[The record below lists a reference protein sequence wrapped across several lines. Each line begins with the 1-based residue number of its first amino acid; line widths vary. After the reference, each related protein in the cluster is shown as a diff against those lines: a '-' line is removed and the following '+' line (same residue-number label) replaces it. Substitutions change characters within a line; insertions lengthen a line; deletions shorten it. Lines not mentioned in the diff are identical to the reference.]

1 MEEKLELKFAQI
13 DKSGAIEFTNKWL
26 LSEYNNGAFF
36 LTKDDK
42 SLVGRRIVM
51 LDDNEQ
57 EIWTSKIMCMD
68 NVFFDSEKVKY
79 NYLSSNAINI
89 KNMPNINKSYR
100 VYVEGTELYTN
111 LSIEMAT
118 DKDEVV
124 LNEEVDNQEKSICD
138 YLKGAISNLQNE
150 SKYTFFHNKSSVNFV
165 RFAHNKFQ
173 FSAVDKDN
181 GNIWLEVDYKTPAEE
196 EALKEAVKKIKNDF
210 KEINLVE
217 VSKDEEKFASIA
229 EIMVKN

>member
-13 DKSGAIEFTNKWL
+13 DKSGAIEFTNNWL

-51 LDDNEQ
+51 LDDSEQ

-89 KNMPNINKSYR
+89 KNMPNMNKSYHI
-100 VYVEGTELYTN
+100 YVEGTELYTN

-138 YLKGAISNLQNE
+138 YLKGAIANLQNE

-181 GNIWLEVDYKTPAEE
+181 GNIWLEVEYRTPAEE
-196 EALKEAVKKIKNDF
+196 EALKEAVRKIKNDF

>member
-13 DKSGAIEFTNKWL
+13 DKSGAIEFTNKRL

-51 LDDNEQ
+51 LDDSEQ

-89 KNMPNINKSYR
+89 KNMPNMNKSYHI
-100 VYVEGTELYTN
+100 YVEGTELYTN

-118 DKDEVV
+118 DKDEIV
-124 LNEEVDNQEKSICD
+124 LNEEVNGQEKSICD
-138 YLKGAISNLQNE
+138 YLKGAIANLQNE

-181 GNIWLEVDYKTPAEE
+181 GNIWLEVEYRTPAEE
-196 EALKEAVKKIKNDF
+196 EALKEAVRKIKNNF

>member
-51 LDDNEQ
+51 LDDSEQ

-89 KNMPNINKSYR
+89 KNMPNMNKSYHI
-100 VYVEGTELYTN
+100 YVEGTELYTN

-181 GNIWLEVDYKTPAEE
+181 GNIWLEVEYKTPAEE
-196 EALKEAVKKIKNDF
+196 EALKEAVRKIKNDF

>member
-68 NVFFDSEKVKY
+68 NVFFDNEKVKY
-79 NYLSSNAINI
+79 NCLSSNAINI
-89 KNMPNINKSYR
+89 KNMPNMNKSYR
-100 VYVEGTELYTN
+100 IYVEGTELYTN

-118 DKDEVV
+118 DKDEIV
-124 LNEEVDNQEKSICD
+124 LNEEVNGQEKSICD
-138 YLKGAISNLQNE
+138 YLKGAIANLQNE

-173 FSAVDKDN
+173 FSAVDKNN
-181 GNIWLEVDYKTPAEE
+181 GNIWLEVEYRTPAEE
-196 EALKEAVKKIKNDF
+196 EALKEAVRKIKNDF

>member
-68 NVFFDSEKVKY
+68 NVFFDSENVKY

-100 VYVEGTELYTN
+100 IYVEGTELYTN

-118 DKDEVV
+118 DKDEIV
-124 LNEEVDNQEKSICD
+124 LNEEVNGQEKSICD
-138 YLKGAISNLQNE
+138 YLKGAIANLQNE

-181 GNIWLEVDYKTPAEE
+181 GNIWLEVEYRTPAEE
-196 EALKEAVKKIKNDF
+196 EALKEAVRKIKNNF

>member
-89 KNMPNINKSYR
+89 KNMPNMNKSYR
-100 VYVEGTELYTN
+100 IYVEGTELYTN

-118 DKDEVV
+118 DKDEIV
-124 LNEEVDNQEKSICD
+124 LNEEVNGQEKSICD
-138 YLKGAISNLQNE
+138 YLKGAIANLQNE

-173 FSAVDKDN
+173 FSAVDKNN
-181 GNIWLEVDYKTPAEE
+181 GNIWLEVEYRTPAEE
-196 EALKEAVKKIKNDF
+196 EALKEAVRKIKNDF

>member
-68 NVFFDSEKVKY
+68 NVFFDSENVKY

-89 KNMPNINKSYR
+89 KNMPNMNKSYR
-100 VYVEGTELYTN
+100 IYVEGTELYTN

-118 DKDEVV
+118 DEEEIV
-124 LNEEVDNQEKSICD
+124 LNEEVNGQEKSICD

-181 GNIWLEVDYKTPAEE
+181 GNIWLEVEYKTPAEE
-196 EALKEAVKKIKNDF
+196 EALKEAVRKIKNDF

>member
-89 KNMPNINKSYR
+89 KNMPNMNKSYR
-100 VYVEGTELYTN
+100 IYVEGTELYTN

-118 DKDEVV
+118 DKDEIV
-124 LNEEVDNQEKSICD
+124 LNEEVNGQEKSICD
-138 YLKGAISNLQNE
+138 YLKGAIANLQNE

-173 FSAVDKDN
+173 FSAVDKNN
-181 GNIWLEVDYKTPAEE
+181 GNIWLEVEYRTPAEE
-196 EALKEAVKKIKNDF
+196 EALKEAVRKIKNDF
-210 KEINLVE
+210 NEINLVE

>member
-89 KNMPNINKSYR
+89 KNMPNMNKSYHI
-100 VYVEGTELYTN
+100 YVEGTELYTN

-118 DKDEVV
+118 DKDEIV
-124 LNEEVDNQEKSICD
+124 LNEEVNGQEKSICD
-138 YLKGAISNLQNE
+138 YLKGAIANLQNE

-181 GNIWLEVDYKTPAEE
+181 GNIWLEVEYKTPAEE
-196 EALKEAVKKIKNDF
+196 EALKEAVRKIKNDF

>member
-68 NVFFDSEKVKY
+68 NVFFDSENVKY

-89 KNMPNINKSYR
+89 KNMPNMNKSYR
-100 VYVEGTELYTN
+100 IYVEGTELYTN
-111 LSIEMAT
+111 LSIEIAT
-118 DKDEVV
+118 DKDEIV
-124 LNEEVDNQEKSICD
+124 LNEEVNGQEKSICD
-138 YLKGAISNLQNE
+138 YLKGAIANLQNE

-181 GNIWLEVDYKTPAEE
+181 GNIWLEVEYKTPAEE
-196 EALKEAVKKIKNDF
+196 EALKEAVRKIKNDF
-210 KEINLVE
+210 NEINLVE

>member
-68 NVFFDSEKVKY
+68 NVFFDSENVKY

-89 KNMPNINKSYR
+89 KNMPNMNKSYR
-100 VYVEGTELYTN
+100 IYVEGTELYTN
-111 LSIEMAT
+111 LSIEIAT
-118 DKDEVV
+118 DKDEIV
-124 LNEEVDNQEKSICD
+124 LNEEVNGQEKSICD
-138 YLKGAISNLQNE
+138 YLKGAIANLQNE

-181 GNIWLEVDYKTPAEE
+181 GNIWLEVEYRTPAEE
-196 EALKEAVKKIKNDF
+196 EALKEAVRKIKNDF

>member
-68 NVFFDSEKVKY
+68 NVFFDNEKVKY
-79 NYLSSNAINI
+79 NCLSSNAINI
-89 KNMPNINKSYR
+89 KNMPNMNKSYR
-100 VYVEGTELYTN
+100 IYVEGTELYTN

-118 DKDEVV
+118 DEEEIV
-124 LNEEVDNQEKSICD
+124 LNEEVNGQEKSICD

-181 GNIWLEVDYKTPAEE
+181 GNIWLEVEYKTPEEE
-196 EALKEAVKKIKNDF
+196 EALKEAVRKIKNDF

>member
-68 NVFFDSEKVKY
+68 NVFFDSENVKY

-89 KNMPNINKSYR
+89 KNMPNMNKSYR
-100 VYVEGTELYTN
+100 IYVEGTELYTN

-118 DKDEVV
+118 DKDEIV
-124 LNEEVDNQEKSICD
+124 LNEEVNGQEKSICD

-181 GNIWLEVDYKTPAEE
+181 GNIWLEVEYRTPAEE
-196 EALKEAVKKIKNDF
+196 EALKEAVRKIKNDF

>member
-51 LDDNEQ
+51 LDDSEQ
-57 EIWTSKIMCMD
+57 EIWTSKIMYMD
-68 NVFFDSEKVKY
+68 NVFFDNEKVKY
-79 NYLSSNAINI
+79 NCLSSNAINI
-89 KNMPNINKSYR
+89 KNIPNINKSYR

-111 LSIEMAT
+111 LSIEIAT
-118 DKDEVV
+118 DEEEIV
-124 LNEEVDNQEKSICD
+124 LNEEVNGQEKSICD

-165 RFAHNKFQ
+165 RFAHNKFP

-181 GNIWLEVDYKTPAEE
+181 GNIWLEVEYRTPAEE
-196 EALKEAVKKIKNDF
+196 EALKEAVRKIKNDF

>member
-89 KNMPNINKSYR
+89 KNMPNMNKSYHI
-100 VYVEGTELYTN
+100 YVEGTELYTN

-118 DKDEVV
+118 DKDEIV
-124 LNEEVDNQEKSICD
+124 LNEEVNGQEKSICD
-138 YLKGAISNLQNE
+138 YLKGAIANLQNE

-181 GNIWLEVDYKTPAEE
+181 GNIWLEVEYRTPAEE
-196 EALKEAVKKIKNDF
+196 EALKEAVRKIKNDF

>member
-51 LDDNEQ
+51 LDDSEQ

-89 KNMPNINKSYR
+89 KNMPNMNKSYHI
-100 VYVEGTELYTN
+100 YVEGTELYTN

-181 GNIWLEVDYKTPAEE
+181 GNIWLEVEYRTPAEE
-196 EALKEAVKKIKNDF
+196 EALKEAVRKIKNNF

>member
-13 DKSGAIEFTNKWL
+13 DKSGAINFTDKWI

-68 NVFFDSEKVKY
+68 NVFFDSENVKY

-89 KNMPNINKSYR
+89 KNMPNMNKSYR
-100 VYVEGTELYTN
+100 IYVEGTELYTN
-111 LSIEMAT
+111 LSIEIAT
-118 DKDEVV
+118 DKDEIV
-124 LNEEVDNQEKSICD
+124 LNEEVNGQEKSICD
-138 YLKGAISNLQNE
+138 YLKGAIANLQNE

-181 GNIWLEVDYKTPAEE
+181 GNIWLEVEYRTPAEE
-196 EALKEAVKKIKNDF
+196 EALKEAVRKIKNDF

>member
-51 LDDNEQ
+51 LDDSEQ

-89 KNMPNINKSYR
+89 KNMPNMNKSYR
-100 VYVEGTELYTN
+100 IYVEGTELYTN
-111 LSIEMAT
+111 LSIEIAT
-118 DKDEVV
+118 DKDEIV

-181 GNIWLEVDYKTPAEE
+181 GNIWLEVEYKTPAEE
-196 EALKEAVKKIKNDF
+196 EALKEAVRKIKNDF

>member
-68 NVFFDSEKVKY
+68 NVFFDSENVKY

-89 KNMPNINKSYR
+89 KNMPNMNKSYR
-100 VYVEGTELYTN
+100 IYVEGTELYTN

-118 DKDEVV
+118 DKDEIV
-124 LNEEVDNQEKSICD
+124 LNEEVNGQEKSICD
-138 YLKGAISNLQNE
+138 YLKGAIANLQNE

-181 GNIWLEVDYKTPAEE
+181 GNIWLEVEYRTPAEE
-196 EALKEAVKKIKNDF
+196 EALKEAVRKIKNNF

>member
-68 NVFFDSEKVKY
+68 NVFFDNEKVKY
-79 NYLSSNAINI
+79 NCLSSNAINI
-89 KNMPNINKSYR
+89 KNIPNINKSYR

-111 LSIEMAT
+111 LSIEIAT
-118 DKDEVV
+118 DEEEIV
-124 LNEEVDNQEKSICD
+124 LNEEVNGQEKSICD

-196 EALKEAVKKIKNDF
+196 EALREAVKKIKNEF
-210 KEINLVE
+210 KEIDLVE
-217 VSKDEEKFASIA
+217 VSSDEEKFASIA

>member
-51 LDDNEQ
+51 LDDSEQ

-89 KNMPNINKSYR
+89 KNMPNMNKSYHI
-100 VYVEGTELYTN
+100 YVEGTELYTN

-118 DKDEVV
+118 DKDEIV

-138 YLKGAISNLQNE
+138 YLKGAIANLQNE

-181 GNIWLEVDYKTPAEE
+181 GNIWLEVEYRTPAEE
-196 EALKEAVKKIKNDF
+196 EALKEAVRKIKNNF

>member
-68 NVFFDSEKVKY
+68 NVFFDSENVKY

-89 KNMPNINKSYR
+89 KNMPNMNKSYR
-100 VYVEGTELYTN
+100 IYVEGTELYTN

-118 DKDEVV
+118 DKDEIV
-124 LNEEVDNQEKSICD
+124 LNEEVNGQEKSICD
-138 YLKGAISNLQNE
+138 YLKGAIANLQNE

-181 GNIWLEVDYKTPAEE
+181 GNIWLEVEYRTPAEE
-196 EALKEAVKKIKNDF
+196 EALKEAVRKIKNDF
-210 KEINLVE
+210 NEINLVE

>member
-36 LTKDDK
+36 LSKDDK

-79 NYLSSNAINI
+79 NCLSSNAINI
-89 KNMPNINKSYR
+89 KNMPNMNKSYHI
-100 VYVEGTELYTN
+100 YVEGTELYTN

-118 DKDEVV
+118 DKDEIV
-124 LNEEVDNQEKSICD
+124 LNEEVNGQEKSICD
-138 YLKGAISNLQNE
+138 YLKGAIANLQNE

-181 GNIWLEVDYKTPAEE
+181 GNIWLEVEYRTPAEE
-196 EALKEAVKKIKNDF
+196 EALKEAVRKIKNNF

>member
-68 NVFFDSEKVKY
+68 NVFFDSENVKY

-89 KNMPNINKSYR
+89 KNMPNMNKSYR
-100 VYVEGTELYTN
+100 IYVEGTELYTN
-111 LSIEMAT
+111 LSIEIAT
-118 DKDEVV
+118 DKDEIV
-124 LNEEVDNQEKSICD
+124 LNEEVNGQEKSICD
-138 YLKGAISNLQNE
+138 YLKGAIANLQNE

-181 GNIWLEVDYKTPAEE
+181 GNIWLEVEYRTPEEE
-196 EALKEAVKKIKNDF
+196 EALKEAVIKIKNDF
-210 KEINLVE
+210 NEINLVE

>member
-79 NYLSSNAINI
+79 NCLSSNAINI

-138 YLKGAISNLQNE
+138 YLKGAIANLQNE

-181 GNIWLEVDYKTPAEE
+181 GNIWLEVEYRTPAEE
-196 EALKEAVKKIKNDF
+196 EALKEAVRKIKNDF

>member
-89 KNMPNINKSYR
+89 KNMPNMNKSYR
-100 VYVEGTELYTN
+100 IYVEGTELYTN
-111 LSIEMAT
+111 LSIEIAT
-118 DKDEVV
+118 DKDEIV
-124 LNEEVDNQEKSICD
+124 LNEEVNGQEKSICD
-138 YLKGAISNLQNE
+138 YLKGAIANLQNE

-181 GNIWLEVDYKTPAEE
+181 GNIWLEVEYRTPEEE
-196 EALKEAVKKIKNDF
+196 EALKEAVRKIKNDF
-210 KEINLVE
+210 NEINLVE

>member
-68 NVFFDSEKVKY
+68 NVFFDSENVKY

-89 KNMPNINKSYR
+89 KNMPNMNKSYR
-100 VYVEGTELYTN
+100 IYVEGTELYTN
-111 LSIEMAT
+111 LSIEIAT
-118 DKDEVV
+118 DKDEIV
-124 LNEEVDNQEKSICD
+124 LNEEVNGQEKSICD
-138 YLKGAISNLQNE
+138 YLKGAIANLQNE

-181 GNIWLEVDYKTPAEE
+181 GNIWLEVEYRTPEEE
-196 EALKEAVKKIKNDF
+196 EALKEAVRKIKNDF
-210 KEINLVE
+210 NEINLVE

>member
-51 LDDNEQ
+51 LDDSEQ

-89 KNMPNINKSYR
+89 KNMPNMNKSYHI
-100 VYVEGTELYTN
+100 YVEGTELYTN

-118 DKDEVV
+118 DKDEIV
-124 LNEEVDNQEKSICD
+124 LNEEVNGQEKSICD
-138 YLKGAISNLQNE
+138 YLKGAIANLQNE

-181 GNIWLEVDYKTPAEE
+181 GNIWLEVEYRTPAEE
-196 EALKEAVKKIKNDF
+196 EALKEAVRKIKNNF

-229 EIMVKN
+229 EIIVKN

>member
-51 LDDNEQ
+51 LDDSEQ

-89 KNMPNINKSYR
+89 KNMPNMNKSYR
-100 VYVEGTELYTN
+100 IYVEGTELYTN

-118 DKDEVV
+118 DKDEIV

-181 GNIWLEVDYKTPAEE
+181 GNIWLEVEYKTPAEE
-196 EALKEAVKKIKNDF
+196 EALKEAVRKIKNDF

>member
-79 NYLSSNAINI
+79 NCLSSNAINI

-181 GNIWLEVDYKTPAEE
+181 GNIWLEVEYKTPAEE
-196 EALKEAVKKIKNDF
+196 EALREAVRKIKNEF

-229 EIMVKN
+229 EIIVKN

>member
-68 NVFFDSEKVKY
+68 NVFFDSENVKY

-89 KNMPNINKSYR
+89 KNMPNMNKSYR
-100 VYVEGTELYTN
+100 IYVEGTELYTN
-111 LSIEMAT
+111 LSIEIAT
-118 DKDEVV
+118 DKDEIV
-124 LNEEVDNQEKSICD
+124 LNEEVNGQEKSICD
-138 YLKGAISNLQNE
+138 YLKGAIANLQNE

-181 GNIWLEVDYKTPAEE
+181 GNIWLEVEYRTPEEE

>member
-51 LDDNEQ
+51 LDDSEQ
-57 EIWTSKIMCMD
+57 EIWTSKIMYMD
-68 NVFFDSEKVKY
+68 NVFFDNEKVKY

-89 KNMPNINKSYR
+89 KNMPNMNKSYR
-100 VYVEGTELYTN
+100 IYVEGTELYTN

-118 DKDEVV
+118 DEDEIV
-124 LNEEVDNQEKSICD
+124 LNEEVDNQEKSICN

-181 GNIWLEVDYKTPAEE
+181 GNIWLEVEYKTPAEE
-196 EALKEAVKKIKNDF
+196 EALREAVKKIKNEF
-210 KEINLVE
+210 KEIDLVE
-217 VSKDEEKFASIA
+217 VSNDEEKFASIA

>member
-51 LDDNEQ
+51 LDDSEQ

-89 KNMPNINKSYR
+89 KNMPNMNKSYHI
-100 VYVEGTELYTN
+100 YVEGTELYTN

-118 DKDEVV
+118 DKDEIV
-124 LNEEVDNQEKSICD
+124 LNEEVNGQEKSICD
-138 YLKGAISNLQNE
+138 YLKGAIANLQNE

-181 GNIWLEVDYKTPAEE
+181 GNIWLDVEYRTPAEE
-196 EALKEAVKKIKNDF
+196 EALKEAVRKIKNNF

>member
-51 LDDNEQ
+51 LDDSEQ

-89 KNMPNINKSYR
+89 KNMPNMNKSYHI
-100 VYVEGTELYTN
+100 YVEGTELYTN

-118 DKDEVV
+118 DKDEIV
-124 LNEEVDNQEKSICD
+124 LNEEVNGQEKSICD

-181 GNIWLEVDYKTPAEE
+181 GNIWLEVEYSTPAEE

>member
-36 LTKDDK
+36 LSKDDK

-68 NVFFDSEKVKY
+68 NVFFDSENVKY

-89 KNMPNINKSYR
+89 KNMPNMNKSYR
-100 VYVEGTELYTN
+100 IYVEGTELYTN
-111 LSIEMAT
+111 LSIEIAT
-118 DKDEVV
+118 DKDEIV
-124 LNEEVDNQEKSICD
+124 LNEEVNGQEKSICD
-138 YLKGAISNLQNE
+138 YLKGAIANLQNE

-181 GNIWLEVDYKTPAEE
+181 GNIWLEVEYKTPAEE
-196 EALKEAVKKIKNDF
+196 EALKEAVRKIKNDF

>member
-89 KNMPNINKSYR
+89 KNMPNMNKSYHI
-100 VYVEGTELYTN
+100 YVEGTELYTN
-111 LSIEMAT
+111 LSIEIAT
-118 DKDEVV
+118 DKDEIV
-124 LNEEVDNQEKSICD
+124 LNEEVNGQEKSICD
-138 YLKGAISNLQNE
+138 YLKGAIANLQNE

-181 GNIWLEVDYKTPAEE
+181 GNIWLEVEYRTPAEE
-196 EALKEAVKKIKNDF
+196 EALKEAVRKIKNDF

>member
-68 NVFFDSEKVKY
+68 NVFFDNEKVKY
-79 NYLSSNAINI
+79 NCLSSNAINI
-89 KNMPNINKSYR
+89 KNIPNINKSYR

-118 DKDEVV
+118 DEEEIV
-124 LNEEVDNQEKSICD
+124 LNEEVNGQEKSNCD
-138 YLKGAISNLQNE
+138 YLNGAISNLQNE

-181 GNIWLEVDYKTPAEE
+181 GNIWLEVEYKTPAEE
-196 EALKEAVKKIKNDF
+196 EALKEAVRKIKNDF